1 MQICTVISASRM
13 PGKQDSRTLWLNVL
27 KRKGR
32 REIGK
37 IPFLCGQFPVYP
49 FSGFTLYADSKSAF
63 SHIRQVPDKSSLLEK
78 ANIHQLR
85 RLPHYL
91 PGMPKKLTFGLPAWC
106 EVA

>member
-1 MQICTVISASRM
+1 MSFYPEPAEYGKKRIWNPESTYKFEKNNLMQICTVISASRM

-49 FSGFTLYADSKSAF
+49 FSGFTLYADSKSVRKNML
-63 SHIRQVPDKSSLLEK
+63 HDEVYC
-78 ANIHQLR
+78 
-85 RLPHYL
+85 RLVR
-91 PGMPKKLTFGLPAWC
+91 K
-106 EVA
+106 